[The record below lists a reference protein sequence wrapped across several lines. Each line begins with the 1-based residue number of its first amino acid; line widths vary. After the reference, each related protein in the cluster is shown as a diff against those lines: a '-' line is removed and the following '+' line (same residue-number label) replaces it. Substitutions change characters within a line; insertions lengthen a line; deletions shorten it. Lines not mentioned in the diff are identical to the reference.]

1 MCSLLIARHVQ
12 RVQQASTVSMATRLL
27 LLLVSAGVIDYV
39 IASCNLN
46 LQKDFDT
53 KNAPPVFITNG
64 KYMAPDLNACG
75 IRLSTRQ
82 KILIGCP
89 GARNAIVYTSRKGKV
104 QTNLRVLE
112 ATCDSGSNFKS
123 SNKNLKKFALK
134 EISCK
139 EQPEVTIK
147 KTTKCGR
154 NNLYQ
159 KYNGGYNV
167 GNTFYSLYEACFD
180 ENILTTYFV
189 KHYIHPYSCETQ
201 QSDKSPSFQVN
212 GMFKGLPISRLYTM
226 SEQRKRF
233 KEIFGKR
240 QGAVYTDNN
249 VLHKGHLASRADFTL
264 AAELRAS
271 YQYINAA
278 PQWDKVNAPRWS
290 NLERALRVYVN
301 QKAKKSVTV
310 YTGTHGVL
318 MLPDERGSNKPVYLA
333 NVSNKNAV
341 PVPLYFYKVV
351 VEPGKKTVAYVTINS
366 VFYTSTQIQTLRF
379 CTDLCDGTHWL
390 TWKDKGIES
399 FCCDYNDF
407 KREVGYSPI

>member
-1 MCSLLIARHVQ
+1 MCSLFIQVPTAR
-12 RVQQASTVSMATRLL
+12 AAAPTVRMAVRLL
-27 LLLVSAGVIDYV
+27 LLLISGGVIDYV
-39 IASCNLN
+39 IANCVLD

-53 KNAPPVFITNG
+53 KNPPPVFLTNDA
-64 KYMAPDLNACG
+64 YMAPDVNACG
-75 IRLSTRQ
+75 VILSAQQ

-89 GARNAIVYTSRKGKV
+89 GAKNAIVYTSNNQKI
-104 QTNLRVLE
+104 QTNLRALE
-112 ATCDSGSNFKS
+112 ATCDSGINFKS
-123 SNKNLKKFALK
+123 SDNTLKQFALK

-139 EQPEVTIK
+139 EQPEVTIT

-159 KYNGGYNV
+159 NYGGGYNV
-167 GNTFYSLYEACFD
+167 GNKFYPLYEACFD
-180 ENILTTYFV
+180 ENIFTTYFV

-201 QSDKSPSFQVN
+201 QTDKSPGFQVN
-212 GMFKGLPISRLYTM
+212 GMFKGVSMTKLYTGA
-226 SEQRKRF
+226 EQTKRF
-233 KEIFGKR
+233 AQIFGPK
-240 QGAVYTDNN
+240 QGDVYTKNN

-301 QKAKKSVTV
+301 QKAKTTVTV

-333 NVSNKNAV
+333 TVSRSNAV

-351 VEPGKKTVAYVTINS
+351 VESGKRTVAYVTINS
-366 VFYTSTQIQTLRF
+366 VFYTPTQIQTLRF

-407 KREVGYSPI
+407 KREVGYLPI